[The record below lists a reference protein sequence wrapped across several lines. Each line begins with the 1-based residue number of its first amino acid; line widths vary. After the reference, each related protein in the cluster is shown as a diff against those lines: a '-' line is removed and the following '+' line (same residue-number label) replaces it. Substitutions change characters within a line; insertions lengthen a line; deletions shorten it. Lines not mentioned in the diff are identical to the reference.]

1 MIRII
6 RLSSLRLPPEPAA
19 CSRAGSLPKW
29 LPSQCQAGAQVFVY
43 THARTRR
50 HTQAGK
56 AVSMAEQGLN
66 GEAGRGG
73 GGVGGGR
80 QTPVNADIPTGVSQ
94 QALLHGATAENKTGA
109 NDP

>member
-1 MIRII
+1 M
-6 RLSSLRLPPEPAA
+6 LQSWVVAKVAS
-19 CSRAGSLPKW
+19 

-43 THARTRR
+43 TQARTRR
-50 HTQAGK
+50 HTHTQAGK

-66 GEAGRGG
+66 GEAGRGLGGWGWPG
-73 GGVGGGR
+73 GGG